1 MSACVDCVRG
11 WSAMRS
17 FKAKLQREAS
27 EQKQRFHRPA
37 AGESLFDCAK
47 SNQKR
52 LAPGARRCG
61 SSCTDPLR
69 IWATAG
75 WRRTRTSMCFK
86 HRRLALRLPAMLAVL
101 YGGLSH
107 SVRAFGNC
115 SCVALGRC
123 SRRGSTSSIHGV
135 VPPAS
140 MPSPCATCQHLRFIS
155 PHHGLKH
162 RAVVARVSA
171 QRVTRGTDIQA
182 WIFVALLL
190 CVLCGLKAL
199 RFSRGPE
206 SRVPSPESRVPSPE
220 LTPAPVLPV
229 HSHNP
234 GHARRLHR

>member
-1 MSACVDCVRG
+1 MWLQPHRSAVLLGNC
-11 WSAMRS
+11 
-17 FKAKLQREAS
+17 
-27 EQKQRFHRPA
+27 RPA
-37 AGESLFDCAK
+37 PNSHIHVFGRFATSLAA
-47 SNQKR
+47 
-52 LAPGARRCG
+52 LATPSLRRCAAR
-61 SSCTDPLR
+61 SVR
-69 IWATAG
+69 
-75 WRRTRTSMCFK
+75 

-107 SVRAFGNC
+107 SARAFGNC

-220 LTPAPVLPV
+220 SRVPSPELTPAPVLPV